1 MTKNY
6 FTLDEDFEKIIKNA
20 LPDKT
25 INSIV
30 SVTTGWTNIVFEVC
44 TNDGDFFFR
53 FPRDDFWIRTI
64 VKDYEFAKF
73 IYGKTD
79 FSTVK
84 LKLLYDNGRPFSMH
98 KKIEGTVLASKMDTM
113 SPSEIKVVANDI
125 SKFMFQLHSV
135 TFNPREI
142 FTIDN
147 IGLKLTDFLDEL
159 LNVHVAKEDMEFW
172 NHDEFINKDHTCLV
186 HGDLNSSN
194 IILDENNHISAVI
207 DFGFGGFGNPYFDI
221 ARIIGRCPKTFKEA
235 IIKSYENISNTK
247 LDYTVLDDEIDIWT
261 NIDNA
266 YINYMRG
273 IGIYE

>member
-1 MTKNY
+1 MAKNY
-6 FTLDEDFEKIIKNA
+6 FTLDEDFETIIKNA
-20 LPDKT
+20 LPNKT
-25 INSIV
+25 INSIH
-30 SVTTGWTNIVFEVC
+30 SVTTGWTNIVYEVC

-53 FPRDDFWIRTI
+53 FPRDNFWIRTI

-79 FSTVK
+79 FNTVK
-84 LKLLYDNGRPFSMH
+84 LELLYDNSRPFSMH

-113 SPSEIKVVANDI
+113 MPSEVNIIANDI
-125 SKFMFQLHSV
+125 AKFMYQLHSV
-135 TFNPREI
+135 KFNPKEI
-142 FTIDN
+142 FAIDN

-172 NHDEFINKDHTCLV
+172 NHSEFIKKDHSYLV

-194 IILDENNHISAVI
+194 IIIDENNHISAVI

-221 ARIIGRCPKTFKEA
+221 SRIIGRCPENFKEE

-247 LDYTVLDDEIDIWT
+247 LDYPILDNEIDIWT
-261 NIDNA
+261 KIDSA